1 MYEWTS
7 GAWQTSGYGGTN
19 EPIGTLAH
27 PGGENHRHRWHYTSN
42 SSIGPHIGL
51 MTVAG
56 MDHCTP
62 TNCTQPIRSREVR
75 KVVATGEQTMRK
87 KNIDRVK
94 YDCSSRRHHL
104 LHNCSQPLPWH
115 IKGRGSDPDLGIL
128 ELHQTQSNT
137 PKPDT
142 WEFLPLLLSL

>member
-62 TNCTQPIRSREVR
+62 
-75 KVVATGEQTMRK
+75 
-87 KNIDRVK
+87 
-94 YDCSSRRHHL
+94 H
-104 LHNCSQPLPWH
+104 
-115 IKGRGSDPDLGIL
+115 
-128 ELHQTQSNT
+128 ELHATHSIKRSQEGCGYRGTNDEEEEHRSSEIRLFFT
-137 PKPDT
+137 
-142 WEFLPLLLSL
+142 